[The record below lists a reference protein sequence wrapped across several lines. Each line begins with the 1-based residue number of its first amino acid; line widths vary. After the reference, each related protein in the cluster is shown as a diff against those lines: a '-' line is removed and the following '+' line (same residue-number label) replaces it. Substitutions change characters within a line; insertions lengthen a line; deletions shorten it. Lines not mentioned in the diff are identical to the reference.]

1 MVCQEKPKKTWTFIY
16 LLFFLFLGKILIIGI
31 KDILNSGTLLKK
43 CKSIFQP
50 VHFMDGVSEK
60 ECLEVSEIIF
70 QRKEEEFPVD
80 ENFAIFCDL

>member
-1 MVCQEKPKKTWTFIY
+1 MFN
-16 LLFFLFLGKILIIGI
+16 G
-31 KDILNSGTLLKK
+31 GTPLKK

-80 ENFAIFCDL
+80 ENFAIFRDL